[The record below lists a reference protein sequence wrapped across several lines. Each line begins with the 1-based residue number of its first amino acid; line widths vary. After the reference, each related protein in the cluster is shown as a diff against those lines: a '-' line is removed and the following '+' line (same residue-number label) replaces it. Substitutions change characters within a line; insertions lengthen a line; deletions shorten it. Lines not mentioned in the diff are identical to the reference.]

1 MSFPN
6 DKSGENGVAP
16 LESQPLLNGAS
27 SPRESAM
34 LNGQQKASEQNAM
47 NKSGGKRY
55 KGKGGSGT
63 MQVPQFS
70 GPGAGAN
77 AGSVASNTTNSQGGA
92 NAVCD
97 KCFGDV
103 SAMAPEL
110 RATCQ
115 GPECNPVQAGGACSS
130 CGGGL
135 IPNGQTWGCVGGGKR
150 RNNRRLRQ
158 SKRTKKTKKTKKMKK
173 SKKTK
178 KTKKTRKLKKSRK
191 TRKSKK

>member
-6 DKSGENGVAP
+6 DKSGANGVAP
-16 LESQPLLNGAS
+16 VESQPLLDGAS

-34 LNGQQKASEQNAM
+34 LNKQQKASEQNAM

-70 GPGAGAN
+70 GPGSSAN
-77 AGSVASNTTNSQGGA
+77 AGSVASNTTSTQGNA
-92 NAVCD
+92 NTVCD

-103 SAMAPEL
+103 SVMAHAL

-115 GPECNPVQAGGACSS
+115 GPECNPVQSGGACSS

-150 RNNRRLRQ
+150 R
-158 SKRTKKTKKTKKMKK
+158 KKKSRKTRKTRKTKK
-173 SKKTK
+173 SKKAK
-178 KTKKTRKLKKSRK
+178 KSRKSRKTRKTRKLKKSRK